1 MKYLNRSIRIIFF
14 IIFYLLFEDFFVL
27 KYQKFIV
34 NGFLDKT
41 IENPFLDC
49 SIFLFILITLIWSVL
64 KIWKGYYLEAKQIFY
79 SFSIII
85 LYSIIRVKYSTDLV
99 SFYYVEWLK
108 YADLIYFVALI
119 PILLI
124 VSYTLASCKKEN
136 KETDSIIEEDQ
147 PITDIEEDILGRKT
161 MVNHISNFILNQRSK
176 KSIAIGIVGGW
187 GDGKSSVMELVEKL
201 IKKESGYIIVHFNSW
216 LSISVN
222 SIIADF
228 FETIEVAISETS
240 IDVSKELRK
249 YSKKVLSVNSNSVTD
264 ILQNS
269 LNLVQD
275 KSMIEEFQYINK
287 LLKKL
292 NKKIIVFC
300 DDLDRLQPNEVFEVL
315 KLIRNTAS
323 FDVFN
328 YVVGYDKEYVIKAL
342 DKNNISSPEK
352 YLEKIFIKEFP
363 LPPIQQENING
374 FIKAKIAKIVSFNNQ
389 KNVDE
394 VIEGSIFSFDGIKN
408 VNSKIKSFKIDK
420 FQSLKN
426 IRDAKRFVNEFSE
439 GLKYIEEEVEIKDY
453 LLIKLLKFSYYKV
466 YCLLI
471 QRDLFL
477 KGNLDDY
484 QGQQKYFN
492 YILIN
497 DNEGYG
503 NNSFEDSKLSKV
515 IQSLNIYSEG
525 EINTIGS
532 IINSLFR
539 SYTKSSALS
548 ISYGNNYYKYFH
560 DELRENSISIKEF
573 ENFIVK
579 SFKEQRRQIDKL
591 YTDGRLYFFMI
602 FLYKIEVKELNN
614 REQYENYVK
623 ILFYIGSLGADT
635 EYLNYFPV
643 DRGYIYDVITSN
655 RDLLVEKFEYQN
667 DNEFKEFIQSVF
679 YSDKSSYDFEIDY
692 LKNIYSG
699 NGGLNTYI
707 FPFTRE
713 EMKQYFMFCF
723 NKISKGVKGVNDLFW
738 DCYNLCFI
746 EHWANERGNDY
757 GVRPEIIEENKE
769 SLIYKVI
776 PCFLDQFL
784 IKMVNS
790 HKISALDGDSYKL
803 SVSNYLP
810 LRLFANL
817 DEFIVYLES
826 EKLKVNIVSES
837 LFLVEFLVFAKKV
850 KREGPYVDFNFEYEP
865 MKAIL
870 KQLEDGI
877 IKRIG

>member
-1 MKYLNRSIRIIFF
+1 MRIIFF
-14 IIFYLLFEDFFVL
+14 IIFYLLFEDFFVS

-85 LYSIIRVKYSTDLV
+85 LYSIVRVGYSKDLV
-99 SFYYVEWLK
+99 SFYYIEWLK

-187 GDGKSSVMELVEKL
+187 GDGKSSVMELVEKS
-201 IKKESGYIIVHFNSW
+201 IKKESGCIIIHFNSW

-240 IDVSKELRK
+240 IDVSKELKK
-249 YSKKVLSVNSNSVTD
+249 YGKKVLSVNTNSVTD

-275 KSMIEEFQYINK
+275 KSMIEEFHRINK
-287 LLKKL
+287 LLKRL

-328 YVVGYDKEYVIKAL
+328 YVVGYDKEYVTKAL
-342 DKNNISSPEK
+342 DKNNISSPKK
-352 YLEKIFIKEFP
+352 YIEKIFIKEFP
-363 LPPIQQENING
+363 LPPIQQEDINE
-374 FIKAKIAKIVSFNNQ
+374 FIKDKIARIVSVDN
-389 KNVDE
+389 KKEVDE
-394 VIEGSIFSFDGIKN
+394 VIEGSIFSLDGINSGKN
-408 VNSKIKSFKIDK
+408 KIESIKIDK

-426 IRDAKRFVNEFSE
+426 IRDAKRFINEFSG
-439 GLKYIEEEVEIKDY
+439 GLKNIEEEIEIKDY
-453 LLIKLLKFSYYKV
+453 LLIKLLKFSYYEV
-466 YCLLI
+466 YCLLL
-471 QRDLFL
+471 QRGAFL
-477 KGNLDDY
+477 EGNSNNH
-484 QGQQKYFN
+484 QGHQKYLN
-492 YILIN
+492 YTLIS
-497 DNEGYG
+497 DKDGY
-503 NNSFEDSKLSKV
+503 NTNSFENSKLSKV
-515 IQSLNIYSEG
+515 IQSLDIYSED

-539 SYTKSSALS
+539 SFTKSSVLS
-548 ISYGNNYYKYFH
+548 ISYGNNHYKYFN

-573 ENFIVK
+573 QYFIGK
-579 SFKEQRRQIDKL
+579 SFKEQCQQVDKL
-591 YTDGRLYFFMI
+591 YTDGKLYFFLV
-602 FLYKIEVKELNN
+602 FLYKIDAFADINN
-614 REQYENYVK
+614 RKQYENYVK
-623 ILFYIGSLGADT
+623 ILFYIGSLKSDT
-635 EYLNYFPV
+635 KYSKYIHIDHDYLYK
-643 DRGYIYDVITSN
+643 VITN
-655 RDLLVEKFEYQN
+655 HRNILVKKFGYQGENDL
-667 DNEFKEFIQSVF
+667 KEFIQSVF

-692 LKNIYSG
+692 LKSIYSG
-699 NGGLNTYI
+699 NEALSTYA
-707 FPFTRE
+707 FPFTKE
-713 EMKQYFMFCF
+713 EMKQYFIFCF
-723 NKISKGVKGVNDLFW
+723 DIISKEVNDVNDLFW
-738 DCYNLCFI
+738 DCYKLCFV
-746 EHWANERGNDY
+746 EFWKNNNGNSLEK
-757 GVRPEIIEENKE
+757 RPELIQENKN
-769 SLIYKVI
+769 SLMFEIV
-776 PCFLDQFL
+776 PNFLDKFL
-784 IKMVNS
+784 IKMVMPQDMYGLDANS
-790 HKISALDGDSYKL
+790 FKL

-817 DEFIVYLES
+817 GEFIAYLES
-826 EKLKVNIVSES
+826 DKLKKSLVVES
-837 LFLVEFLVFAKKV
+837 LFLDEFLVFAKKV
-850 KREGPYVDFNFEYEP
+850 NELEAYIDFDFKYEP
-865 MKAIL
+865 MRVRL
-870 KQLEDGI
+870 KEYETNTI
-877 IKRIG
+877 

>member
-1 MKYLNRSIRIIFF
+1 MKYLNHSIRIIFF
-14 IIFYLLFEDFFVL
+14 IIFYLLFEDFFVS
-27 KYQKFIV
+27 KYREFIV
-34 NGFLDKT
+34 KGFLDRT
-41 IENPFLDC
+41 VESPFLDF
-49 SIFLFILITLIWSVL
+49 SIFLLILITLIWSVL
-64 KIWKGYYLEAKQIFY
+64 KILKGYYLEAKQIVY

-99 SFYYVEWLK
+99 SFYYVECLK
-108 YADLIYFVALI
+108 YADLIYFIALI

-124 VSYTLASCKKEN
+124 VSYTLANLKKEN

-147 PITDIEEDILGRKT
+147 PITNIEEDILGRKT

-176 KSIAIGIVGGW
+176 KSIAIGVVGSW
-187 GDGKSSVMELVEKL
+187 GDGKSSVMDIVEKS
-201 IKKESGYIIVHFNSW
+201 INKESGYIVVHFNSW

-228 FETIEVAISETS
+228 FETVEVAISDTS
-240 IDVSKELRK
+240 IDVSKELKK
-249 YSKKVLSVNSNSVTD
+249 YGKKVLSVNSNSVTN

-275 KSMIEEFQYINK
+275 KSMIEEFQHINK

-292 NKKIIVFC
+292 NKRIIVFC

-328 YVVGYDKEYVIKAL
+328 YVVGYDKEYVSKAL
-342 DKNNISSPEK
+342 EKNNISSPEK

-363 LPPIQQENING
+363 LQPIQQEDIIE
-374 FIKAKIAKIVSFNNQ
+374 FIKAKIVKIVTAENRN
-389 KNVDE
+389 KITE
-394 VIEGSIFSFDGIKN
+394 VIDSSTFSSRNIHINIFK
-408 VNSKIKSFKIDK
+408 
-420 FQSLKN
+420 SLKN
-426 IRDAKRFVNEFSE
+426 IRDAKRFLNEFSG
-439 GLKYIEEEVEIKDY
+439 GLKDIEEEIDINDY
-453 LLIKLLKFSYYKV
+453 LLVKLLKFSYYHI
-466 YCLLI
+466 YCLLL
-471 QRDLFL
+471 QRDFFL
-477 KGNLDDY
+477 GVRNNHH
-484 QGQQKYFN
+484 QGHQKYLN
-492 YILIN
+492 YTLLS
-497 DNEGYG
+497 G
-503 NNSFEDSKLSKV
+503 NNGYNDSFENSKLLKV
-515 IQSLNIYSEG
+515 TRSLDVYSE
-525 EINTIGS
+525 EDINTIGS
-532 IINSLFR
+532 IINSLFNV
-539 SYTKSSALS
+539 YNSSLLS
-548 ISYGNNYYKYFH
+548 ISYGNNYYKYFN
-560 DELRENSISIKEF
+560 DELKENSITINEYK
-573 ENFIVK
+573 NFIK
-579 SFKEQRRQIDKL
+579 KDYKEQCKQIDRL
-591 YTDGRLYFFMI
+591 HLDGRLYPFLI
-602 FLYKIEVKELNN
+602 FLYKTDVTKSIKN

-623 ILFYIGSLGADT
+623 VLFYIGSLKSDT
-635 EYLNYFPV
+635 EYLKYISI
-643 DRGYIYDVITSN
+643 DHQYIYEVITN
-655 RDLLVEKFEYQN
+655 HRNILVKKFEYLN

-679 YSDKSSYDFEIDY
+679 YSDKSSYEFEIDY
-692 LKNIYSG
+692 LKSIYSG

-713 EMKQYFMFCF
+713 GVEQYFIFCF
-723 NKISKGVKGVNDLFW
+723 NKINKEVKDVNDLFW
-738 DCYNLCFI
+738 DCYNLCFV
-746 EHWANERGNDY
+746 EHWANENGNDY

-784 IKMVNS
+784 IKMVMPQNMY
-790 HKISALDGDSYKL
+790 ALDANSFKL

-826 EKLKVNIVSES
+826 EKLKDNIVGES

-850 KREGPYVDFNFEYEP
+850 KEEGLYVDFNFEYEP